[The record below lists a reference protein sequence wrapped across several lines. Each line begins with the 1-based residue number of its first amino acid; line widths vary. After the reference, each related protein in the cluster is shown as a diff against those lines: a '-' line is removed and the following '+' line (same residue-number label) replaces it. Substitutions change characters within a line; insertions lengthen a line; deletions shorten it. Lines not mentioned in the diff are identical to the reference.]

1 MLGKLSK
8 KFEAAGK
15 VRIFAITDWWTQNLL
30 KPLHDWLNSG
40 LSRIAQ
46 DGTFDQLKPL
56 SNLTGSFRV
65 SYDLSAATDRLPI
78 AFQTQVLSQVLGSS
92 EWAIAW

>member
-15 VRIFAITDWWTQNLL
+15 VRVFAITDWWTQCFF
-30 KPLHDWLNSG
+30 KPLHTWINDI
-40 LSRIAQ
+40 LSKIQ
-46 DGTFDQLKPL
+46 NDGTFDQLAPL
-56 SNLTGSFRV
+56 RLLTGSFRV

-78 AFQTQVLSQVLGSS
+78 ALQVQVLGLVLNQ
-92 EWAIAW
+92 EAAIAW